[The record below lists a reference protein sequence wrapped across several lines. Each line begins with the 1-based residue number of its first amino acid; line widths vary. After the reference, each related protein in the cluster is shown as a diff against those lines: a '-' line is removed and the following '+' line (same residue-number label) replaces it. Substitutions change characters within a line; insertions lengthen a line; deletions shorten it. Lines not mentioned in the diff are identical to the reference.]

1 MPMQRKRPR
10 EHSQRFYYRYLEMFD
25 MINNVQIILAICAV
39 FLLVGMRQ
47 RRGMAVFDV
56 IVVVLLL
63 CLARVLYDE
72 ALKRPVSARPKE
84 GIKYLLFTDF
94 NTERRKQYFYRRFR
108 FRENHFEQFMI
119 AVDLLDATGE
129 FKKFLLD
136 RHRHYVYV
144 VPAIDDCADCRF
156 STSEGRS

>member
-1 MPMQRKRPR
+1 
-10 EHSQRFYYRYLEMFD
+10 MFD
-25 MINNVQIILAICAV
+25 MINNVQIILAICTV

-84 GIKYLLFTDF
+84 GIKRRGGS
-94 NTERRKQYFYRRFR
+94 NTS
-108 FRENHFEQFMI
+108 I
-119 AVDLLDATGE
+119 AVSDSV
-129 FKKFLLD
+129 K
-136 RHRHYVYV
+136 
-144 VPAIDDCADCRF
+144 II
-156 STSEGRS
+156 SNNS

>member
-1 MPMQRKRPR
+1 
-10 EHSQRFYYRYLEMFD
+10 MFD
-25 MINNVQIILAICAV
+25 MINNVQIIMILAICTV
-39 FLLVGMRQ
+39 FLLVRMRQ

-56 IVVVLLL
+56 IVVVLLF
-63 CLARVLYDE
+63 CLARVLYYE

-84 GIKYLLFTDF
+84 GIKCLLFTDF

-119 AVDLLDATGE
+119 AVDLRDATGE